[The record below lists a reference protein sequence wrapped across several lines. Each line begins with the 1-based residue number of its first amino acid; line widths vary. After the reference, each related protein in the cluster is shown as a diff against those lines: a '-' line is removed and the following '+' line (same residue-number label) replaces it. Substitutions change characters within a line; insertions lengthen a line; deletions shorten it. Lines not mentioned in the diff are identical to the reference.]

1 MGFLPRDKIGNLQG
15 STRPLSLLYSLR
27 TFPFPSFTSQPA
39 KIHRPPLLLITGQRK
54 HNMYQSQE
62 LALLEAT
69 CHHLLMDAD
78 EPRPDPNGPSVVTA
92 YRRSSSF
99 GRLVADEWSDG
110 LPFRLDD
117 SDDMVIYG
125 ALSDA
130 FHHGWLPS
138 GAKPEPAAEEGELT
152 PGLPPPAVQASQQK
166 QQVAAASLRAAPDK
180 GKHYRGVR
188 QRPWGKFAAE
198 IRDPARNGARVWLGT
213 FETAE
218 DAALAYDR
226 AAYRMRGSRALLNFP
241 LRIGSEEATAGAAP
255 AVASPSKR
263 ASSEPSSSSSSSS
276 ISSSSYGTSSSS
288 SSSERASPKRKK
300 LGEAEAAAPAS
311 SATAVLPVAAMPTSS
326 SSPAPV
332 LGPLPVPV
340 QAQTGLGFGNR
351 PEIFPAGPVAQLP
364 HVGQLL
370 VS

>member
-15 STRPLSLLYSLR
+15 STRPLSSLYSLR
-27 TFPFPSFTSQPA
+27 TFLFLSFTSQPA
-39 KIHRPPLLLITGQRK
+39 KIHRSPLILTTGQRK
-54 HNMYQSQE
+54 HIMDQSQE
-62 LALLEAT
+62 LALLEAAR
-69 CHHLLMDAD
+69 HHLLMDAD

-99 GRLVADEWSDG
+99 GRFVADGWSDG

-152 PGLPPPAVQASQQK
+152 PRLPPPA
-166 QQVAAASLRAAPDK
+166 

-241 LRIGSEEATAGAAP
+241 LRIGSEEAAP

-288 SSSERASPKRKK
+288 SSSERASPKRRKR
-300 LGEAEAAAPAS
+300 GEAEAAAPAS
-311 SATAVLPVAAMPTSS
+311 SATG
-326 SSPAPV
+326 PV

>member
-1 MGFLPRDKIGNLQG
+1 
-15 STRPLSLLYSLR
+15 
-27 TFPFPSFTSQPA
+27 
-39 KIHRPPLLLITGQRK
+39 
-54 HNMYQSQE
+54 MYQSQE
-62 LALLEAT
+62 LALLEAVR
-69 CHHLLMDAD
+69 HHLLTDAD
-78 EPRPDPNGPSVVTA
+78 EPRPDPNGPSVATA
-92 YRRSSSF
+92 YCRSSSF

-138 GAKPEPAAEEGELT
+138 GAKLEPPAEDGELT
-152 PGLPPPAVQASQQK
+152 PRLPPPAVQVSQQ
-166 QQVAAASLRAAPDK
+166 QQQAAAASTASLRAAPAK

-241 LRIGSEEATAGAAP
+241 LRIGSEEAAAGAAP

-263 ASSEPSSSSSSSS
+263 ASPEPSSSSSSSL

-288 SSSERASPKRKK
+288 SSSERASPKRRKR
-300 LGEAEAAAPAS
+300 GEAEAATPAS
-311 SATAVLPVAAMPTSS
+311 SATPVLPVAAMPTSS

-332 LGPLPVPV
+332 LGPLPVPI

>member
-15 STRPLSLLYSLR
+15 STRPLSLLYRLR
-27 TFPFPSFTSQPA
+27 TFLFLSFTSQPA
-39 KIHRPPLLLITGQRK
+39 KIHRSPLILTTGQRK
-54 HNMYQSQE
+54 HIMNQSQE
-62 LALLEAT
+62 LALVEAAR
-69 CHHLLMDAD
+69 HHLLMDAD
-78 EPRPDPNGPSVVTA
+78 EPRPDPNGSSVVTA

-99 GRLVADEWSDG
+99 GRFVADGWSDG

-152 PGLPPPAVQASQQK
+152 PRLPPPAVQVSQQQ
-166 QQVAAASLRAAPDK
+166 QQVAAAVVAASLRAAPAK

-241 LRIGSEEATAGAAP
+241 LRIGSEEAAAGAAP

-288 SSSERASPKRKK
+288 SSSERASPKRRKR
-300 LGEAEAAAPAS
+300 GEAEAAAPAS
-311 SATAVLPVAAMPTSS
+311 SATG
-326 SSPAPV
+326 PV

-351 PEIFPAGPVAQLP
+351 PEIFPAGPVGQLP

>member
-1 MGFLPRDKIGNLQG
+1 
-15 STRPLSLLYSLR
+15 
-27 TFPFPSFTSQPA
+27 
-39 KIHRPPLLLITGQRK
+39 
-54 HNMYQSQE
+54 MYQSQE
-62 LALLEAT
+62 LALLEAVRD
-69 CHHLLMDAD
+69 HLLMDAD
-78 EPRPDPNGPSVVTA
+78 EPRPDPNGPSMATA
-92 YRRSSSF
+92 YCRISSF

-138 GAKPEPAAEEGELT
+138 GAKPEPPADEGELT
-152 PGLPPPAVQASQQK
+152 PRVPPPAVRVSQQ
-166 QQVAAASLRAAPDK
+166 QQQAAAAAASMASLRAAPNK

-218 DAALAYDR
+218 DAAQAYDR

-241 LRIGSEEATAGAAP
+241 LRIGSEEAAAG
-255 AVASPSKR
+255 VSLSKLVSP
-263 ASSEPSSSSSSSS
+263 EPSSSSSSSS

-288 SSSERASPKRKK
+288 SSSSERVSPKRRKR
-300 LGEAEAAAPAS
+300 GEAEAAAPAS
-311 SATAVLPVAAMPTSS
+311 STTAVLPVAAMPTSS
-326 SSPAPV
+326 SSSPAPV
-332 LGPLPVPV
+332 LGPLPAPV

>member
-1 MGFLPRDKIGNLQG
+1 MF
-15 STRPLSLLYSLR
+15 
-27 TFPFPSFTSQPA
+27 QPQDPG
-39 KIHRPPLLLITGQRK
+39 H
-54 HNMYQSQE
+54 
-62 LALLEAT
+62 LEAVR
-69 CHHLLMDAD
+69 HHHPVQAGSSSNP
-78 EPRPDPNGPSVVTA
+78 EPNTTTGGSRA
-92 YRRSSSF
+92 YCRSSSF

-117 SDDMVIYG
+117 SDDMVILG
-125 ALSDA
+125 ALRDA

-138 GAKPEPAAEEGELT
+138 GAKPEPLAEEE
-152 PGLPPPAVQASQQK
+152 GLPPPPPPPPPVQVSIHQQRK
-166 QQVAAASLRAAPDK
+166 LGATATLRAAPSK

-241 LRIGSEEATAGAAP
+241 LRISSEAIAAGAAP
-255 AVASPSKR
+255 AVASSSSKR
-263 ASSEPSSSSSSSS
+263 ASPEPSSPTCSTSTSSSSSATYSSSSSSSS
-276 ISSSSYGTSSSS
+276 
-288 SSSERASPKRKK
+288 EKASPKRRKR
-300 LGEAEAAAPAS
+300 GEAAAASMAMAAPAVPNS
-311 SATAVLPVAAMPTSS
+311 SPL
-326 SSPAPV
+326 PAPV
-332 LGPLPVPV
+332 PVPV
-340 QAQTGLGFGNR
+340 QAQSGLGFGNR
-351 PEIFPAGPVAQLP
+351 PEMFTAVPVAQLP